1 MPSLD
6 PLLETLSAS
15 RTELLHTADSVAPA
29 QWLARPAAKAWSTAE
44 VIAHLTMV
52 ERTVT
57 DAAGRVLLH
66 PPKPLPFFRR
76 LHWPLWIVARRI
88 LRRKSPLPLDP
99 ALLGAKETMLAELRA
114 ARVRTLAFLTET
126 RDRELCAYSWPHPF
140 LGNLNFYDWFRLL
153 ANHEV
158 RHTKQILEIVDTL
171 QN

>member
-6 PLLETLSAS
+6 PLLETLNAS
-15 RTELLHTADSVAPA
+15 RSELLHTADSVAPG
-29 QWLARPAAKAWSTAE
+29 QWLARPAAKAWSAAE
-44 VIAHLTMV
+44 VIAHLIMV

-57 DAAGRVLLH
+57 DGASRVLLH

-88 LRRKSPLPLDP
+88 LRRKSPIPLDP
-99 ALLGAKETMLAELRA
+99 ALLDTKENMLAELRA
-114 ARVRTLAFLTET
+114 ARERTLAFLTGMQG
-126 RDRELCAYSWPHPF
+126 RDLSAYSWPHPF

-171 QN
+171 RK